1 MKVWINGELVD
12 REHARISVFDHGL
25 LYGDGVF
32 EGIRAYGGRIFRC
45 EDHVDRLFRSA
56 GNIRLNI
63 PLTKPQIV
71 EALEQTVA
79 ANGVTDGYIR
89 LVVTRGAGTL
99 GLDPNKCR
107 EPVVFIIADQIV
119 LYSEAMYEHGME
131 IITAR
136 TRRVGPDMI
145 PASTKSLNYLNNIL
159 AKVEAVDAGAPE
171 ALMLNADGEIAE
183 ATGDNVFI
191 VRGGTVLTPPPE
203 SGILVGITRKVVM
216 ELAEKLGIPLR
227 EQRIRP
233 EELYAADECFLTGTA
248 AEVIAVTK
256 VDGRT
261 IGDGRPGPITRKLL
275 AAFRELTR
283 PGKGR

>member
-12 REHARISVFDHGL
+12 REQARISVFDHGL

-32 EGIRAYGGRIFRC
+32 EGIRAYAGKIFRC

-56 GNIRLNI
+56 ENIRLTI

-89 LVVTRGAGTL
+89 LVVTRGVGTL
-99 GLDPNKCR
+99 GLDPNKCSGS
-107 EPVVFIIADQIV
+107 VVFIIADQIA
-119 LYSEAMYEHGME
+119 LYSETMYEHGME

-171 ALMLNADGEIAE
+171 ALMLNAAGEVAE

-191 VRGGTVLTPPPE
+191 VRDDTVLTPPPE

-233 EELYAADECFLTGTA
+233 EELYAAEECFLTGTA

-261 IGDGRPGPITRKLL
+261 IGDGRPGAITQRLL